1 MQNLYPVLH
10 KQPNYSNGSFTLNA
24 TETAPSVDFNPETGK
39 LIIEGNSIPN
49 DAEEFFNP
57 ILSWLEEYVSSTRV
71 KTTLVI
77 KLHYFNVSSS
87 KEFYMFYKLNEL
99 LKFNKPVVIKWYYSG
114 MKMKCSK
121 LVKIL
126 HSWLIY
132 ISLYRIQ
139 SSPRFFSI
147 TQ

>member
-1 MQNLYPVLH
+1 MDL
-10 KQPNYSNGSFTLNA
+10 FTLNA
-24 TETAPSVDFNPETGK
+24 TKTTPSVNFNPETGK

-87 KEFYMFYKLNEL
+87 KRILYMFYKLNEL
-99 LKFNKPVVIKWYYSG
+99 LKFNKPVVIKWYYSEDEDEMFEVG
-114 MKMKCSK
+114 QDFAFM
-121 LVKIL
+121 VNIPF
-126 HSWLIY
+126 HFIEY
-132 ISLYRIQ
+132 NPHPVSLA
-139 SSPRFFSI
+139 
-147 TQ
+147 

>member
-1 MQNLYPVLH
+1 MDL
-10 KQPNYSNGSFTLNA
+10 FTLNA
-24 TETAPSVDFNPETGK
+24 TETTPSVDFNPETGK

-87 KEFYMFYKLNEL
+87 KRILYMFYKLNEL
-99 LKFNKPVVIKWYYSG
+99 LKFNKPVVIKWYYSEDEDEMFEVG
-114 MKMKCSK
+114 QDFAFM
-121 LVKIL
+121 VNIPF
-126 HSWLIY
+126 HFIEY
-132 ISLYRIQ
+132 NPHPVSLA
-139 SSPRFFSI
+139 
-147 TQ
+147 

>member
-1 MQNLYPVLH
+1 MDL
-10 KQPNYSNGSFTLNA
+10 FTLNP
-24 TETAPSVDFNPETGK
+24 TETTPSVNFNPETGK

-87 KEFYMFYKLNEL
+87 KRILYMFYKLNEL
-99 LKFNKPVVIKWYYSG
+99 LKFNKPVVIKWYYSEDEDEMFEVG
-114 MKMKCSK
+114 QDFAFM
-121 LVKIL
+121 VNIPF
-126 HSWLIY
+126 HFIEY
-132 ISLYRIQ
+132 NPHPVSLA
-139 SSPRFFSI
+139 
-147 TQ
+147 

>member
-1 MQNLYPVLH
+1 MDL
-10 KQPNYSNGSFTLNA
+10 FTLNA
-24 TETAPSVDFNPETGK
+24 TETTPSVDFNPETGK

-87 KEFYMFYKLNEL
+87 KRILYMFYKLNEL
-99 LKFNKPVVIKWYYSG
+99 LKFNKPVVIKWYYSEDEDEMFEVG
-114 MKMKCSK
+114 QDFAFMVNIPFHFIEYNPHPVS
-121 LVKIL
+121 LV
-126 HSWLIY
+126 
-132 ISLYRIQ
+132 
-139 SSPRFFSI
+139 
-147 TQ
+147 

>member
-1 MQNLYPVLH
+1 MDL
-10 KQPNYSNGSFTLNA
+10 FTLNA
-24 TETAPSVDFNPETGK
+24 TETTPSVNFNPETGK

-87 KEFYMFYKLNEL
+87 KRILYMFYKLNEL
-99 LKFNKPVVIKWYYSG
+99 LKFNKPVVIKWYYSEEEDEMFEVG
-114 MKMKCSK
+114 QDFAFM
-121 LVKIL
+121 VNIPF
-126 HSWLIY
+126 HFIEY
-132 ISLYRIQ
+132 NPHPVSLA
-139 SSPRFFSI
+139 
-147 TQ
+147 

>member
-1 MQNLYPVLH
+1 MDL
-10 KQPNYSNGSFTLNA
+10 FTLNA
-24 TETAPSVDFNPETGK
+24 TETTPSVNFNPETGE

-87 KEFYMFYKLNEL
+87 KRILYMFYKLNEL
-99 LKFNKPVVIKWYYSG
+99 LKFNKPVVIKWYYSEDEDEMFEVG
-114 MKMKCSK
+114 QDFAFM
-121 LVKIL
+121 VNIPF
-126 HSWLIY
+126 HFIEY
-132 ISLYRIQ
+132 NPHPVSLA
-139 SSPRFFSI
+139 
-147 TQ
+147 

>member
-1 MQNLYPVLH
+1 MDL
-10 KQPNYSNGSFTLNA
+10 FTLNA
-24 TETAPSVDFNPETGK
+24 TETTPSVDFNPETGK

-87 KEFYMFYKLNEL
+87 KRILYMFYKLNEL
-99 LKFNKPVVIKWYYSG
+99 LKLNKPVVIKWYYSEDEDEMFEVG
-114 MKMKCSK
+114 QDFAFM
-121 LVKIL
+121 VNIPF
-126 HSWLIY
+126 HFIEY
-132 ISLYRIQ
+132 NPHPVSLA
-139 SSPRFFSI
+139 
-147 TQ
+147 

>member
-1 MQNLYPVLH
+1 MDL
-10 KQPNYSNGSFTLNA
+10 FTLNA
-24 TETAPSVDFNPETGK
+24 TETTPSVNFNPETGK

-87 KEFYMFYKLNEL
+87 KRILYMFYKLNEL
-99 LKFNKPVVIKWYYSG
+99 LKFNKPVVIKWYYSEDEDEMFEVG
-114 MKMKCSK
+114 QDFAFM
-121 LVKIL
+121 VNIPF
-126 HSWLIY
+126 HFIEY
-132 ISLYRIQ
+132 NPHPVSLA
-139 SSPRFFSI
+139 
-147 TQ
+147 